1 MENIAIERAMLQ
13 DVLELQDI
21 GRTTFRQTFAEL
33 NSEENMQKY
42 LQESFSIDKLTEELS
57 NKDSEIYF
65 AILDAHVIGY
75 LKINLNQ
82 AQTEKLDLDALE
94 IERIY
99 VKKEFQGQKVGQLLY
114 QKAIER
120 AHQIRASYVWLGVWE
135 QNQRA
140 IRFYTKNGFKPFSKH
155 TFWLGD
161 DEQTD
166 LMMKKELVMDSE
178 LKPE

>member
-1 MENIAIERAMLQ
+1 MENIEIVRATLQ
-13 DVLELQDI
+13 DVIKLQQI
-21 GRTTFRQTFAEL
+21 GKTTFGQTFAEL

-42 LQESFSIDKLTEELS
+42 LQESFSIEKLNLELS

-65 AILDAHVIGY
+65 AILDNNIIGY
-75 LKINLNQ
+75 LKINLKE

-99 VKKEFQGQKVGQLLY
+99 VIKEFHGQKVGQFLY
-114 QKAIER
+114 QKAIDR
-120 AHQIRASYVWLGVWE
+120 AHQICASYVWLGVWE
-135 QNQRA
+135 QNERA
-140 IRFYTKNGFKPFSKH
+140 IGFYTKNGFETFSKH

-166 LMMKKELVMDSE
+166 LMMKKALVLTSE
-178 LKPE
+178 SKS